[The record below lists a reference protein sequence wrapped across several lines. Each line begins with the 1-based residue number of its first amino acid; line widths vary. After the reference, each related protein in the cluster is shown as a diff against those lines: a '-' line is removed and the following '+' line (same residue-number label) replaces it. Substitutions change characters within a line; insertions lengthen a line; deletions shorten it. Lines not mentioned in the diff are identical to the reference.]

1 MGNEMLELML
11 KEVKAQMPRNELEQ
25 HIIEFIKSHN
35 MCVMATAK
43 DNVPRATPIEYYSV
57 GTTLYM
63 VGDPG
68 TKIEHMKANPQVSIC
83 IHDPL
88 TTGWFSV
95 RGIVI
100 TGKPTL
106 ITDDNPEYY
115 EAWKIC
121 QWEKIRKELGL
132 TGPPKGLMM
141 IKIEAKSIKLLENVL
156 KIRGYDST
164 QVWEASES

>member
-1 MGNEMLELML
+1 MGNEMLELMTRRVTA
-11 KEVKAQMPRNELEQ
+11 KMPRDELEQ

-43 DNVPRATPIEYYSV
+43 DNVPRATAIEYFSV

-68 TKIEHMKANPQVSIC
+68 TKIEHMKANPQVSIS
-83 IHDPL
+83 IHDPY
-88 TTGWFSV
+88 TGFFSV
-95 RGIVI
+95 KAIVI

-106 ITDDNPEYY
+106 ISDSDPEYY

-132 TGPPKGLMM
+132 TEPPKGILM

-156 KIRGYDST
+156 KLKGYDST